1 MYGIEKDMSDVYSA
15 SLEGLRSAE
24 LMLDKAA
31 RNIAAGRVADQ
42 PSRSLGDVVQ
52 ISPAGRSAASALPFT
67 PADYAAELISVKQ
80 AEIAAKAN
88 LKVLSSQIK
97 LERETLDLFA

>member
-1 MYGIEKDMSDVYSA
+1 MSDVYS
-15 SLEGLRSAE
+15 SSIEGLRSAE

-31 RNIAAGRVADQ
+31 RNIAAGRVVAQ
-42 PSRSLGDVVQ
+42 PSEGRGDVVQ
-52 ISPAGRSAASALPFT
+52 ISPAGQSAASTSSFT
-67 PADYAAELISVKQ
+67 PVDYAAELIAMKE

>member
-1 MYGIEKDMSDVYSA
+1 MSDVYS
-15 SLEGLRSAE
+15 SSIEGLRNAE
-24 LMLDKAA
+24 LILDKAA
-31 RNIAAGRVADQ
+31 RNIAAGGVVNQ
-42 PSRSLGDVVQ
+42 SPQGLGDTVQ
-52 ISPAGRSAASALPFT
+52 ISPAGQSAASASSFT
-67 PADYAAELISVKQ
+67 PVDYAAELIAAKQ